1 MLGSSGIRRAQAA
14 RVGWDLLQAGASA
27 LDAVEADKV
36 IIATFTKSSC
46 QVYLPLVMREP

>member
-1 MLGSSGIRRAQAA
+1 M
-14 RVGWDLLQAGASA
+14 LQAGAST
-27 LDAVEADKV
+27 LDAVGADKV